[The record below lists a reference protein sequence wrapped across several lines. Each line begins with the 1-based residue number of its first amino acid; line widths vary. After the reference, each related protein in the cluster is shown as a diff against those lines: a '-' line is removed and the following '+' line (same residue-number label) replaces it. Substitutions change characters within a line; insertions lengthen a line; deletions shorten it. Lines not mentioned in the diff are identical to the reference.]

1 MGRRERRGCRN
12 WGESDFLPSGGSRKP
27 FWMCVWAEIEGS
39 AGFEY
44 RKIGSY
50 LEKYYFGSLDY
61 TSNEIPS
68 PNSLIRNETPGNS
81 LVSQWL
87 GLHALTGKSP
97 DSTLDWG
104 AKILQASR
112 CCQKGRK
119 EATLQ
124 MVGNIIKGLCD
135 LEMVKFILSIK
146 KNERLVTQMVK
157 NLPAVQETRVQ
168 SLGWEDALEKGMATH
183 SSILAWRIPWTEE
196 PGGLL

>member
-146 KNERLVTQMVK
+146 KKWKTGDSDGKEFACSAGD
-157 NLPAVQETRVQ
+157 P
-168 SLGWEDALEKGMATH
+168 
-183 SSILAWRIPWTEE
+183 SSILGLGRC
-196 PGGLL
+196 PGEGNGYPFQYSCLKNSMDRRA